1 MTTLR
6 LLSSLLAWRYIKG
19 TKEKSLST
27 MALVCF
33 FAIFIGSFALTLVS
47 CIMNGFEKATHDKLR
62 GIHSQIIMRTPK
74 GYLNFNRIKE
84 IIGKEFP
91 EIEACSPVGFKHTLV
106 HIPQQQDTNTVVV
119 LMGIDP
125 HQELKTKTISEKL
138 IDPQDKQKLSSLLD
152 KKGIIIGKKM
162 ATALQLAIGDSIDLW
177 CSSDA
182 DYRTAMNFEKVTCTI
197 TALFETGIEEF
208 DMGIIYCSLES
219 LRLLFNQGVCQIN
232 INLTPHADEQKAITA
247 LKKRFR
253 LDTYSWKE
261 LYPALVSALKLE
273 KYAMFFIFILIIIV
287 ASMNI
292 ISLLFMYIIQKQQD
306 IAILKACGADQ
317 KAINQI
323 FMIIGIGIS
332 TCAALMGEFIAFLL
346 CLILKKCPFIHLPDT
361 YYVSHLP
368 VYIDYKIFLLVF
380 IVVVVISSVASHL
393 SVQRSK
399 KLLISSV
406 LKGEL
411 S

>member
-1 MTTLR
+1 MTTFR

-19 TKEKSLST
+19 NKEKSLST

-62 GIHSQIIMRTPK
+62 GIHSQIIMRTSK

-125 HQELKTKTISEKL
+125 HHELETKTISEKL
-138 IDPQDKQKLSSLLD
+138 IDSHAKQNFSSLFD

-162 ATALQLAIGDSIDLW
+162 ATALQLSIGDSIDLW
-177 CSSDA
+177 SSSDTN
-182 DYRTAMNFEKVTCTI
+182 YNSAMNFEKITCTI
-197 TALFETGIEEF
+197 TALFDTGIEEF

-219 LRLLFNQGVCQIN
+219 LRSLFNQGVSQIN
-232 INLTPHADEQKAITA
+232 INLIPHGDEHKVINA
-247 LKKRFR
+247 LRKRFR

-273 KYAMFFIFILIIIV
+273 KYAMFFIFILIVIV

-317 KAINQI
+317 HSINKI

-332 TCAALMGEFIAFLL
+332 ICAALTGEFTAFLL
-346 CLILKKCPFIHLPDT
+346 CLLLQKCPFIHLPDT

-368 VYIDYKIFLLVF
+368 VCIDYKIFLLVF
-380 IVVVVISSVASHL
+380 LVVAVISSIASYL

-406 LKGEL
+406 LKGEI